1 MSFQRTTWRL
11 IQDSV
16 GTGPWNMAVD
26 EAILESMGN
35 RATLPTLR
43 LYTWEPA
50 CLSLGYAQPIEDV
63 DLERLNAQGWD
74 LARRPTGGRA
84 ILHTDEITYSVTGP
98 ETEARLSG
106 GVLESY
112 QVLSQAL
119 LKALHLLGL
128 PAEAEEPAGK
138 KTGLP
143 VSEVGKGIYHNPVCF
158 EAPSSYEI
166 TLGGKKL
173 VGSAQAR
180 RKGGVLQHGSLP
192 LYGDLRRIVSG
203 LRFEDE
209 AARMQAG
216 ERLLARATTVEM
228 FSGERISWEQAAQ
241 AFTQAFRETLNLD
254 LEQQDLSPGERLR
267 AGELLEQKYAQAAW
281 TEKQRRA

>member
-11 IQDSV
+11 ILHPAAA
-16 GTGPWNMAVD
+16 GPWNMAVD
-26 EAILESMGN
+26 EAILDGMEKGD
-35 RATLPTLR
+35 ALPTLR
-43 LYTWEPA
+43 LYAWEPA

-63 DLERLNAQGWD
+63 DLEGLKTRGWD

-84 ILHTDEITYSVTGP
+84 ILHTDELTYSVIGP

-112 QVLSQAL
+112 QALSQAL

-128 PAEAEEPAGK
+128 PAQVNEPLERTPGSTAPAAEKGK
-138 KTGLP
+138 
-143 VSEVGKGIYHNPVCF
+143 YQNPVCF

-216 ERLLARATTVEM
+216 ERLLARAATVEM
-228 FSGERISWEQAAQ
+228 FSGERIGWDRAAQ
-241 AFTQAFRETLNLD
+241 AFIQAFQETLNLD
-254 LEQQDLSPGERLR
+254 LAQQDLSSAERIR
-267 AGELLEQKYAQAAW
+267 AVELLEQKYTHPEW
-281 TEKQRRA
+281 TEKPRRG